1 MAVWQ
6 WIGLNSSQC
15 TVCASSGCG
24 YGAVQALYS
33 KYTMLLFLLDAKAR
47 YSNSAQST
55 SHVTGTQI
63 QRQNEASG

>member
-33 KYTMLLFLLDAKAR
+33 KYIMLLFLLDAKAQR
-47 YSNSAQST
+47 GSSAQST
-55 SHVTGTQI
+55 SEGTGTQTEK
-63 QRQNEASG
+63 QNEASG